1 MVDIEVT
8 DAPGVGVCLPVNVAV
23 VTGAGDDGRLRLIRH
38 DGSVWAPVAGAEYD
52 AAMERMCAPE
62 VTAFSPFATGY
73 ADTQPEFGSLKRP
86 ELVFTVG
93 EEKSETLR
101 AATGGDGDLTYTI
114 EKSLP
119 DGLSFAK
126 KAPPTISG
134 MPTAA
139 QGETNYTLVAKDVDG
154 DEAELDFT
162 IEVKP
167 ALAKVRARLRSINE
181 SILPE
186 LSRATWGS
194 VVDAVTG
201 RLEGSGPGGGMADTV
216 AEALRAHE
224 GTQDEEGLSWR
235 KALEGRTFA
244 VGLGAGGGSGG
255 EGGAGNGGSGSGG
268 LVLWG
273 GGSQR
278 SLSLDKGALD
288 WSGDLFSVHMGV
300 DTPLGESLRGGL
312 AASWFEG
319 EIEYTDRSGETAI
332 KGTHESRMTALH
344 PYMGWS
350 GPGGSRLWGALG
362 YGNGE
367 IEITDAEVVKRFGV
381 QKGDSEFVGAAL
393 GGSVPVRS
401 WGEVGLALKGSGEA
415 TRYSVDD
422 NGEAIAAVSVDTQ
435 RLRLSAEGSR
445 AYALS
450 GGGSLTPSLE
460 VGARWD
466 GGDGRRARGWSW
478 APVWNGRC
486 RRGVCWWK
494 RGAGRWRRTRARWRN
509 GGCRGRCGSRRGR
522 AVGACR
528 SSCRRSGG
536 LRRAVWGV
544 CGTKAW
550 RGGLPRGSPATT
562 RPGRAW
568 RRSSGTGSAF
578 GGAKPGC

>member
-1 MVDIEVT
+1 
-8 DAPGVGVCLPVNVAV
+8 
-23 VTGAGDDGRLRLIRH
+23 
-38 DGSVWAPVAGAEYD
+38 
-52 AAMERMCAPE
+52 
-62 VTAFSPFATGY
+62 
-73 ADTQPEFGSLKRP
+73 
-86 ELVFTVG
+86 
-93 EEKSETLR
+93 
-101 AATGGDGDLTYTI
+101 
-114 EKSLP
+114 
-119 DGLSFAK
+119 
-126 KAPPTISG
+126 

-154 DEAELDFT
+154 DEATLEFT

-167 ALAKVRARLRSINE
+167 ALAKARARLKSINE

-186 LSRATWGS
+186 LSRSMWGS
-194 VVDAVTG
+194 VVEAVTG

-244 VGLGAGGGSGG
+244 AGLGAGGGSGG
-255 EGGAGNGGSGSGG
+255 EGGVGNGGSGSGG

-300 DTPLGESLRGGL
+300 DGPLGESLRGGL

-319 EIEYTDRSGETAI
+319 DIEYTDRSGETAI

-367 IEITDAEVVKRFGV
+367 IEITDAEVVDRFGV

-401 WGEVGLALKGSGEA
+401 WGGVKLALKGSGEA

-422 NGEAIAAVSVDTQ
+422 NGEAIAAVSVATQ
-435 RLRLSAEGSR
+435 RLRVSAEGSR

-466 GGDGRRARGWSW
+466 GGDGETGAGVELGAGVEWALPSRGLMVEARGRTLAAHEGAAEEWGVSGSVRFS
-478 APVWNGRC
+478 PGPGGRGLSFALSP
-486 RRGVCWWK
+486 RWGASESGLSRLWDEGVSG
-494 RGAGRWRRTRARWRN
+494 RASSGGAGGDA
-509 GGCRGRCGSRRGR
+509 GR
-522 AVGACR
+522 AHLETELGYGLGVRWGEAGVLTPYGGFGQEQGEARRYRLGAR
-528 SSCRRSGG
+528 LELGPSLEAG
-536 LRRAVWGV
+536 LEAGRKEGA
-544 CGTKAW
+544 AD
-550 RGGLPRGSPATT
+550 
-562 RPGRAW
+562 PGPEHDVKLNLRLKW
-568 RRSSGTGSAF
+568 
-578 GGAKPGC
+578 